1 MDKTL
6 ITFPSHHNGIFSR
19 SYLGKINKKK
29 AFFKIYEQNMLKN
42 FPLNINKKHQSVYK
56 IASNLKIIPKLLYME
71 KNLIIQEYVANDN
84 FNVKEFFKVK
94 NLAIFEKIIKKFN
107 TINGNRLPNLHSQ
120 IINYKKT
127 LKKNKFFEEI
137 LNNSENIKNYINIYN
152 QGYLCHG
159 DLHFNNIIKKKN
171 KFLLIDLDYICM
183 SSRGY
188 DIAML
193 AYQEKLS
200 KSKIKELSVNLKID
214 VDEIY
219 HYKPICLLL
228 DYLWK
233 QNQLELKIIK
243 KNSINKKIIKN
254 FLKSIS

>member
-6 ITFPSHHNGIFSR
+6 VTFPSHHKGIFSR
-19 SYLGKINKKK
+19 SYLGKINKKQ

-42 FPLNINKKHQSVYK
+42 FPLDINKKYQSIYK
-56 IASNLKIIPKLLYME
+56 IASNLQIIPKLLYIDE
-71 KNLIIQEYVANDN
+71 NLIIQEYITNDN
-84 FNVKEFFKVK
+84 FDIKEFFKVK
-94 NLAIFEKIIKKFN
+94 NLAIFKKTIKKFN
-107 TINGNRLPNLHSQ
+107 TINCIGTPNLYSQ

-127 LKKNKFFEEI
+127 LKKNEFFKEI

-152 QGYLCHG
+152 QEYLCHG

-171 KFLLIDLDYICM
+171 KFFLIDLDYICM

-193 AYQEKLS
+193 AYQEELS
-200 KSKIKELSVNLKID
+200 KNKIKELSLNLKID
-214 VDEIY
+214 IQEIY
-219 HYKPICLLL
+219 HYEPICLLL
-228 DYLWK
+228 DYLWQ

-243 KNSINKKIIKN
+243 KNYIDKRIIKN